1 MFDPFAEKA
10 FDAHSAALLRARPKP
25 LLTTPVPAMSQRRTL
40 LGVRDKKLRC
50 KPAELNGLCALRET
64 PRKK

>member
-25 LLTTPVPAMSQRRTL
+25 LLSGLTPQQSPSQKV
-40 LGVRDKKLRC
+40 LGHGDQPLVSKPVVMKGLR
-50 KPAELNGLCALRET
+50 ALRDT

>member
-25 LLTTPVPAMSQRRTL
+25 LMSAPAPPLSQRRSL
-40 LGVRDKKLRC
+40 LGVRDKKLSC
-50 KPAELNGLCALRET
+50 APAATNGLRKWFET
-64 PRKK
+64 QRKK

>member
-25 LLTTPVPAMSQRRTL
+25 LLSAPAPPPSHSRTL
-40 LGVRDKKLRC
+40 LGVRDKKLDC
-50 KPAELNGLCALRET
+50 APAETDGLRKLFET
-64 PRKK
+64 QRKK

>member
-25 LLTTPVPAMSQRRTL
+25 LLSSPAPQMSQRRTPL
-40 LGVRDKKLRC
+40 SVSDKKLDSAPVASSSLR
-50 KPAELNGLCALRET
+50 ALRET
-64 PRKK
+64 LRKK

>member
-10 FDAHSAALLRARPKP
+10 FDAHSAALLRARPK
-25 LLTTPVPAMSQRRTL
+25 LLLSNPESHMSQRRTPL
-40 LGVRDKKLRC
+40 SVSEKKLESA
-50 KPAELNGLCALRET
+50 PVPINGLRALRET

>member
-25 LLTTPVPAMSQRRTL
+25 PLSPPTPPMSRRHSP
-40 LGVRDKKLRC
+40 LGVRVKQPNRTPVEFKGLRKLF
-50 KPAELNGLCALRET
+50 ET
-64 PRKK
+64 PHKK